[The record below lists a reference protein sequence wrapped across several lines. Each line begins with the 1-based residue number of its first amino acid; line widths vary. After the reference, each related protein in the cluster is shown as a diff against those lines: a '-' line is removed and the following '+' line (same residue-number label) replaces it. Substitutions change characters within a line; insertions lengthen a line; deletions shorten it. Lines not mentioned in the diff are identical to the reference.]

1 MEICKTNYYRRNG
14 AMILAYR
21 KTPVKTESESL
32 NALLDRIWE
41 QIDGFAEQLSGN
53 LSEIFDRYAAES
65 RQWTRRELTVRM
77 DCETVVRQRKTPTGT
92 RFHPYAT
99 KRALGKTAIEDLCR
113 HQKAERN
120 PRSAVS
126 GCAASDREPLQDCM
140 TKNFSASKEP
150 VKTENTALTDL
161 CQKEVPPQP
170 QRENA
175 AGRGPD
181 AAGTGKSP
189 AGSSC
194 KAPVF
199 AARADRGV
207 KTRGTVP
214 TGKAMPEAGAAGTS
228 TPEADAS
235 GGTRV
240 KTPLGEKAPSYT
252 DSGGL
257 MVRGNAIKGKT
268 ESDAGSAAAIAP
280 DTVTYIQ
287 VTVQSMYG
295 IRNRP
300 ADGTGRL
307 VFLWDTENGRCVKI
321 SG

>member
-1 MEICKTNYYRRNG
+1 
-14 AMILAYR
+14 MILAYR

-32 NALLDRIWE
+32 NALLGRIWE

-65 RQWTRRELTVRM
+65 RQWIRRELTVKM

-92 RFHPYAT
+92 RFRPYAT
-99 KRALGKTAIEDLCR
+99 KRALVKTAIEDLCR

-126 GCAASDREPLQDCM
+126 GCAASDRKPLQDCM

-214 TGKAMPEAGAAGTS
+214 TGKAMPEAGTS

-252 DSGGL
+252 DSCGL
-257 MVRGNAIKGKT
+257 MVRGNAIKGET
-268 ESDAGSAAAIAP
+268 ESNAGSAAAIAP

-300 ADGTGRL
+300 ADGIGRL

>member
-32 NALLDRIWE
+32 NALLGRIWE

-53 LSEIFDRYAAES
+53 LSEMFDRYAAES
-65 RQWTRRELTVRM
+65 RQWIRRELTVKM

-92 RFHPYAT
+92 RFCPYAT
-99 KRALGKTAIEDLCR
+99 KRALVKTAIEDLCR

-126 GCAASDREPLQDCM
+126 GCAASDRKPLQDCM
-140 TKNFSASKEP
+140 TKNFSASTEP

-214 TGKAMPEAGAAGTS
+214 TGKAMPEAGTS

-252 DSGGL
+252 DSCGL
-257 MVRGNAIKGKT
+257 MVRGNAIKGET
-268 ESDAGSAAAIAP
+268 ESDAGSAEAIAP